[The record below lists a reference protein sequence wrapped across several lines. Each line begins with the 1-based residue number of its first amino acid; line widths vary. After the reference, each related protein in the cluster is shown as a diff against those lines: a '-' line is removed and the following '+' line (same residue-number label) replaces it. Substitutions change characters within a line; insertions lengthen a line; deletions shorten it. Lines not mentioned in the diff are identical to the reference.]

1 MSHPVR
7 VDEALW
13 SAVMAPEGIL
23 ERWFQPDGA
32 QIQIGQVLAEVSI
45 EGARHEIVAPIAG
58 RLQIILPAS
67 ALVEPGSV
75 IGQVS

>member
-13 SAVMAPEGIL
+13 SAAMAPEGIL

-32 QIQIGQVLAEVSI
+32 DIQTGQPLAEVSI
-45 EGARHEIVAPIAG
+45 EGARHEVVAPIAG
-58 RLQIILPAS
+58 RLLVTLPVS
-67 ALVEPGSV
+67 ALVEPGSI
-75 IGQVS
+75 IGEVS